1 MHLTV
6 EELRKLG
13 EDVFRKAGVPDATTR
28 CVVDA
33 LVKAEL
39 DGMPSHGFSRIPF
52 YVDQALSGKVK
63 ADATPVVTRPTPA
76 CVMVDAGFGFAFP
89 AVEQGLSVAMEQA
102 QEMGIAFFG
111 VHNSHHCGVLGLYAE
126 EAARKGFMALI
137 FSNTPAAMAPWNG
150 CRASFGTNPIAF
162 GCPRE
167 GKDPIVV
174 DMSLSK
180 VARGKIMNARQQGK
194 AIPEGW
200 ALDAQGKPTTDP
212 EAAMKGTMIPVG
224 DAKGAA
230 LAMIVEILAAA
241 LPGANYAFQASSFFT
256 AEGPAPAIG
265 QSGILIA
272 PGRINSGFGAHLEE
286 LCTHMLDQDGVRL
299 SGARRMALR
308 QQNLRD
314 GVNLNDALYAD
325 LVKRA
330 G

>member
-1 MHLTV
+1 MHLTA
-6 EELRKLG
+6 ENLRKLG
-13 EDVFRKAGVPDATTR
+13 EDVFRKAGVPEATTH

-33 LVKAEL
+33 LVRAEL

-52 YVDQALSGKVK
+52 YVDQARTGKVK
-63 ADATPVVTRPTPA
+63 ADATPVLTRPTPA
-76 CVMVDAGFGFAFP
+76 TVMVDAGYGYAFP
-89 AVEQGLSVAMEQA
+89 AMEKALHAAMEEA
-102 QEMGIAFFG
+102 QDMGIAFLG

-126 EAARKGFMALI
+126 EAARKGFLALI

-162 GCPRE
+162 GCPRD

-194 AIPEGW
+194 PIPEGW

-230 LAMIVEILAAA
+230 LAMMVEILAAA

-256 AEGPAPAIG
+256 ADGPAPGIG

-272 PGRINSGFGAHLEE
+272 PARINAGFGAHLEE
-286 LCTHMLDQDGVRL
+286 LCAHMLGQDGVRL
-299 SGARRMALR
+299 SGSRRLALR
-308 QQNLRD
+308 QQHLRD
-314 GVNLNDALYAD
+314 GIDLNDALYDD